1 MRTRTQ
7 IGTVG
12 KLFDSV
18 VPFFLPSWPIQAPGL
33 LFFATPGRGVIAT
46 YELGTLPAHL
56 PPTFFRDAME
66 NLVEHE
72 VPKAWKSGQVICKER
87 VTTDCGDYKW
97 LLQALGPQ
105 PDDIHAIAGILT
117 CVVEAPVN
125 IQTYGEM
132 VKGLYSLGYK
142 GFIQRM
148 ASEIVVEAS
157 KCKEAIPFMKTVVT
171 GLHDMVGRGH
181 CSLIKLDE
189 NGYLLP
195 QERFTTDP
203 AVYTGSKLH
212 QVLNRFVSKKAEV
225 YQEDSR
231 VAMYPIY
238 VEGEPI
244 AALLLHVSDQE
255 EKWLDRLDMEMLHT
269 TGEQVSHQLHRT
281 LHMHDILRESQKK
294 ELLYQL
300 TKQIHA
306 SIDVNDVLAGV
317 LASIKQLYPYFSAE
331 LYLTME
337 METNLPIK
345 TFSLQKQHNQVS
357 QQAYFEGKLIMG
369 QEEMGEETITF
380 VAAPLHG
387 RQGIY
392 GILQL
397 ATNEIINLS
406 SKETEYI
413 SILAETAG
421 SAFENAQ
428 LYQQSR
434 DMVRELR
441 LINEMAQ
448 QINRSLN
455 MIDILEFVTK
465 MLHRTFDASYS
476 AILQKAPDGERM
488 QIISSSK
495 SDQVGQLIPI
505 TATPIS
511 EIFIDKRKILPSPD
525 CFTNQSHHLFPYQSV
540 MGVPLLQD
548 SEVSGLLIVADHKS
562 NFFTYDDY
570 KLLELFGQHTSLA
583 ITNALLLSEVER
595 MVITDNLTGLFTRR
609 YLNENVKK
617 SLLADEQGSLILIDI
632 DYFKKIND
640 TYGHL
645 VGDEILHKVASVIKN
660 CIRDSDIPARW
671 GGEEIAIYLPHV
683 DVLVASKIAERI
695 RIRVQEESKPSVTI
709 SSGVAMWSRDVQQN
723 RSAEELLHD
732 ADVALYKAK
741 QDGRNLVRKS
751 DSRKIW

>member
-33 LFFATPGRGVIAT
+33 LFFATPERGVIAT

-56 PPTFFRDAME
+56 PPTFFQDAME
-66 NLVEHE
+66 ELVKQE
-72 VPKAWKSGQVICKER
+72 VPKAWKNGQVISKER
-87 VTTDCGDYKW
+87 VTSECGDYKW

-105 PDDIHAIAGILT
+105 PDDIHAIAGIIT
-117 CVVEAPVN
+117 YAQEALVN
-125 IQTYGEM
+125 IRTYGEM

-148 ASEIVVEAS
+148 ASEIVVEAC
-157 KCKEAIPFMKTVVT
+157 KCKEATPFMKTVVN
-171 GLHDMVGRGH
+171 GLHAMVGRGH

-189 NGYLLP
+189 SGHLLP
-195 QERFTTDP
+195 QERYSTDP
-203 AVYTGSKLH
+203 AVYTGSKIH
-212 QVLNRFVSKKAEV
+212 QVLNCFVSKKTEV

-238 VEGEPI
+238 VEDEPI
-244 AALLLHVSDQE
+244 AALILHVADQE
-255 EKWLDRLDMEMLHT
+255 EQCLDKLDIEMLHS

-281 LHMHDILRESQKK
+281 LHMHDILRETQKK

-345 TFSLQKQHNQVS
+345 TFSLKKQHNQVS
-357 QQAYFEGKLIMG
+357 QQAYLEGKLMMG
-369 QEEMGEETITF
+369 QEIIDEQAITF

-397 ATNEIINLS
+397 ATHEIINLS
-406 SKETEYI
+406 AKETEFI

-421 SAFENAQ
+421 NAFENAQ

-455 MIDILEFVTK
+455 MIDILEFVIK

-476 AILQKAPDGERM
+476 AILQKASDGERM

-495 SDQVGQLIPI
+495 SDQIGQFVPI
-505 TATPIS
+505 SATPIA
-511 EIFIDKRKILPSPD
+511 EILNDKRKILPSSD
-525 CFTNQSHHLFPYQSV
+525 CFTNFPHHLFPYHSV

-548 SEVSGLLIVADHKS
+548 SEVSGLLLVADHKP

-632 DYFKKIND
+632 DYFKRIND

-645 VGDEILHKVASVIKN
+645 VGDEILYQVASVIKN
-660 CIRDSDIPARW
+660 CIRESDIPARW

-683 DVLVASKIAERI
+683 DVLIASKIAERI
-695 RIRVQEESKPSVTI
+695 RIRVQQESKPSVTI
-709 SSGVAMWSRDVQQN
+709 SCGVAMWSRDVQQN
-723 RSAEELLHD
+723 RSAEELFHD

-741 QDGRNLVRKS
+741 QEGRNQVRKS
-751 DSRKIW
+751 ESSKIW